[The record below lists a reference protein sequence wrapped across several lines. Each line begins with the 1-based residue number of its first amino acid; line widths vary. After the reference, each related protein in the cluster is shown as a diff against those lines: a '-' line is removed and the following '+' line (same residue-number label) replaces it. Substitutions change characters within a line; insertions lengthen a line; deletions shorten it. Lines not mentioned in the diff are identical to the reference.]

1 MTFCCFIPFQ
11 LPIVMTKYISHIA
24 RNEKRHSKIRM
35 FVLVLL
41 IGLTSV
47 QFTSASSFKETKET
61 TEVAE
66 CEQEFLSRRID
77 LKTHPAQSRNFKKNT
92 RLNINTSYKEH
103 YVTGMV
109 TGNKSRLYIMFQQ
122 LIH

>member
-1 MTFCCFIPFQ
+1 MTFCLLIPFQ
-11 LPIVMTKYISHIA
+11 IPIVMTKYINHIA

-47 QFTSASSFKETKET
+47 QFTSASSIKETKET

-66 CEQEFLSRRID
+66 CKQEFLSRRID
-77 LKTHPAQSRNFKKNT
+77 LKIHPTQSRNYKITT
-92 RLNINTSYKEH
+92 RLNINTSYKAH

-109 TGNKSRLYIMFQQ
+109 TGNKSRLYILFQQ